1 MATFDRRSPNAILRR
16 ARATLLRAQRAALD
30 GMEDSLADDI
40 LQISEEVSR
49 LIESTAV
56 VATPRSDPPGRCA

>member
-1 MATFDRRSPNAILRR
+1 MATVDRYKPNAILRR
-16 ARATLLRAQRAALD
+16 ARMTLLRAQRAALY

-40 LQISEEVSR
+40 LQIAEEVSR

-56 VATPRSDPPGRCA
+56 DASPRSAPPGRCA

>member
-1 MATFDRRSPNAILRR
+1 MATVDRRSPNAVLRR
-16 ARATLLRAQRAALD
+16 ARLTLLRAERAALD

-40 LQISEEVSR
+40 LQIAEEVSR

-56 VATPRSDPPGRCA
+56 VATPLSAPPGRCA